1 MKIRSVEGELFH
13 ADGCTDGQTDMAK
26 LTVISCNF
34 ATAPKN
40 LNFAHTHLNSNSRL
54 VFVMEKVCL
63 LSGKGKGVP
72 VHAINQEQRPCPAYS
87 YLGSRWR

>member
-1 MKIRSVEGELFH
+1 MR
-13 ADGCTDGQTDMAK
+13 TDGQTDMAK
-26 LTVISCNF
+26 LTVVSCNF

-40 LNFAHTHLNSNSRL
+40 LNFAHTFRQQLQ

-72 VHAINQEQRPCPAYS
+72 VHAIHQEQRPCSAYS
-87 YLGSRWR
+87 